1 MNDARRSGTVICSR
15 DGWEAG
21 WVPCPPNSPTS
32 TTGGV
37 RALIVPLALGLVL
50 LATGCDSALDRPPVP
65 ATGSVTT
72 TTTTETTVSITP
84 VTPDGF
90 LSGPGVTD
98 QSITLGVLVD
108 PDRDRGFS
116 SGVEL
121 WRQTVNSTGGLCGRT
136 VQVQQ
141 SGTNGVPTD
150 PAQAYDAIGTTALG
164 VITLPPPNE
173 AVALNSRIVADQVP
187 ALTPSGTST
196 QLGPSRPIVVG
207 PTDDIL
213 AINSLDYLQ
222 QAGRLEAGSTVGVL
236 TDGSAAADNGLLG
249 ARWWAGQHDVAL
261 EVHTVDPD
269 LDLTDWSGATNVFS
283 LADASGTSE
292 LAAATPAE
300 VMVVTT
306 LDGFDPSR
314 WTAAGLAA
322 AAAGRVL
329 VASGP
334 PAYGSDYP
342 AAVAVASRAAA
353 LGLSNPGPRLFD
365 GYATGQ
371 NWGRLLTQACADRT
385 LTRTAV
391 AAAASTVGP
400 ASVDSLF
407 GPTDPA
413 QAVQSGQPTTRVSS
427 MSTANPAA
435 PAGLT
440 PLTWPE
446 GAAGI
451 EDYLP

>member
-1 MNDARRSGTVICSR
+1 MSDPQI
-15 DGWEAG
+15 
-21 WVPCPPNSPTS
+21 PPNSVTA
-32 TTGGV
+32 GV
-37 RALIVPLALGLVL
+37 RVLIAALVLGLL
-50 LATGCDSALDRPPVP
+50 LVSAGCDSTLNRPPGP
-65 ATGSVTT
+65 ATGSAAATA
-72 TTTTETTVSITP
+72 TEPPATTVSITP

-98 QSITLGVLVD
+98 QAITLGLLVD

-121 WRQTVNSTGGLCGRT
+121 WRETVNTTGGLCGRT
-136 VQVQQ
+136 VQLAE
-141 SGTNGVPTD
+141 SGTNGVPAD
-150 PAQAYDAIGTTALG
+150 PVSAYDMIGTSVLG
-164 VITLPPPNE
+164 VITLPRPAE
-173 AVALNSRIVADQVP
+173 AVALNSRIVADQIP

-196 QLGPSRPIVVG
+196 QLGGSGPIIIG
-207 PTDDIL
+207 PTEDIL
-213 AINSLDYLQ
+213 AINALDYLQ
-222 QAGRLEAGSTVGVL
+222 QVGRLEAGSTVGVL
-236 TDGSAAADNGLLG
+236 TDGSAAADNALLG
-249 ARWWAGQHDVAL
+249 ARWWAGEHNVAV

-269 LDLTDWSGATNVFS
+269 LDLTEWSGATNVLS
-283 LADASGTSE
+283 LATAPETAE
-292 LAAATPAE
+292 LVAATPAD

-306 LDGFDPSR
+306 IDGYDPSR

-322 AAAGRVL
+322 ATAGRVL
-329 VASGP
+329 VATAA

-353 LGLSNPGPRLFD
+353 LGQSPPGPRLFD

-391 AAAASTVGP
+391 GLAATTVGP

-413 QAVQSGQPTTRVSS
+413 QAVQSGQPATRVSA

-435 PAGLT
+435 PTGLT

-451 EDYLP
+451 EDYQP

>member
-1 MNDARRSGTVICSR
+1 M
-15 DGWEAG
+15 
-21 WVPCPPNSPTS
+21 PCPPISPTS
-32 TTGGV
+32 ATGGV
-37 RALIVPLALGLVL
+37 RALIVPLALGLL
-50 LATGCDSALDRPPVP
+50 LVTAGCDSALDRPPVP

-72 TTTTETTVSITP
+72 TETTETTVSITP

-98 QSITLGVLVD
+98 QAITLGLLVD

-116 SGVEL
+116 AGVEL
-121 WRQTVNSTGGLCGRT
+121 WRQTVNTTGGVCGRT
-136 VQVQQ
+136 VQLQQ
-141 SGTNGVPTD
+141 SGTNGVPAD
-150 PAQAYDAIGTTALG
+150 PVPAYDAIGTTALG
-164 VITLPPPNE
+164 VITLPPPTE
-173 AVALNSRIVADQVP
+173 AVALNSRIVADQIP

-196 QLGPSRPIVVG
+196 QLGPSRPIVIG

-213 AINSLDYLQ
+213 AINALDYLQ
-222 QAGRLEAGSTVGVL
+222 QSGRLETGSTVGVL
-236 TDGSAAADNGLLG
+236 TDGSAAADNALLG
-249 ARWWAGQHDVAL
+249 VRWWAGQHDVSL
-261 EVHTVDPD
+261 LVHTVDPD
-269 LDLTDWSGATNVFS
+269 LDLAGWNGATNVLS
-283 LADASGTSE
+283 LAGAQETAE
-292 LAAATPAE
+292 LAAATPTE
-300 VMVVTT
+300 MTVVTT
-306 LDGFDPSR
+306 LDGYDPSR
-314 WTAAGLAA
+314 WTAAGLSA

-329 VASGP
+329 VATGA

-365 GYATGQ
+365 GYATAQ
-371 NWGRLLTQACADRT
+371 NWGRLLTQACTDRA

-391 AAAASTVGP
+391 GVAATTVGP

-413 QAVQSGQPTTRVSS
+413 QAVQSGQPATRVSS

-435 PAGLT
+435 PSGLA

>member
-1 MNDARRSGTVICSR
+1 MSD
-15 DGWEAG
+15 
-21 WVPCPPNSPTS
+21 PPITPQSATA
-32 TTGGV
+32 GV
-37 RALIVPLALGLVL
+37 RVLIASLTLGLL
-50 LATGCDSALDRPPVP
+50 LVSAGCDSGLDPPP
-65 ATGSVTT
+65 EPSTGSATATETT
-72 TTTTETTVSITP
+72 ATTVSITP

-98 QSITLGVLVD
+98 RTISLGLLVD

-121 WRQTVNSTGGLCGRT
+121 WRQTVNTSGGLCGRT
-136 VQVQQ
+136 VQLQQ
-141 SGTNGVPTD
+141 SGTNGVPAD
-150 PAQAYDAIGTTALG
+150 PVLAYDTIGTSTLG
-164 VITLPPPNE
+164 VITLPPPAE
-173 AVALNSRIVADQVP
+173 AVALNSRIVADQIP

-207 PTDDIL
+207 PTEDIL
-213 AINSLDYLQ
+213 AINALDHLL

-236 TDGSAAADNGLLG
+236 TDGSAAADNALLG
-249 ARWWAGQHDVAL
+249 ARWWAGENDVAL
-261 EVHTVDPD
+261 VVHTVDPE
-269 LDLTDWSGATNVFS
+269 LDLTQWSGATNVLS
-283 LADASGTSE
+283 LTDAPDTAE
-292 LAAATPAE
+292 LVAATPAE
-300 VMVVTT
+300 VTVVTT
-306 LDGFDPSR
+306 LDGYDPSR
-314 WTAAGLAA
+314 WTAAALAA
-322 AAAGRVL
+322 ASAGRVL
-329 VASGP
+329 VTGGA

-342 AAVAVASRAAA
+342 AAVTVASRAAA
-353 LGLSNPGPRLFD
+353 LGQGDPGPRMFD

-391 AAAASTVGP
+391 GVAATTVGP

-413 QAVQSGQPTTRVSS
+413 QAVLSGQPATRVSS